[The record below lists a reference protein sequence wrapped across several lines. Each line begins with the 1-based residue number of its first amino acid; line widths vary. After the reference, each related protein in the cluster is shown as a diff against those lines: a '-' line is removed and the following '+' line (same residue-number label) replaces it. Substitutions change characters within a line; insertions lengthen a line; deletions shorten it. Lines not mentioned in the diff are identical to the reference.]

1 MVEIRLEWEV
11 SWKKLKNRRF
21 GWGLAKPSCSG
32 GGGEAKFGPTSIKSN
47 LLC

>member
-32 GGGEAKFGPTSIKSN
+32 GVGGWQN
-47 LLC
+47 LVQPL